1 MGDVYTYVLAF
12 SWTKASAD
20 YGDPTRIMMGLCW
33 DKYWA

>member
-20 YGDPTRIMMGLCW
+20 YGDSTRIMMGLCW